1 MLYISLL
8 LLFFILFSSLLSF
21 HFWNFCSVAAF
32 LWSMWEF
39 LWSQMVF
46 SLSLSLTLCIHCL
59 MSNYYIVCPYS
70 QALCEWL
77 RSHAMLPPLF
87 CLMHSRFFRVAN
99 FFIRFEVKF
108 TDIPHLVDQRRIYFS
123 ELGIPVFF
131 LTDIQIADY
140 QVYYFWVFIEF
151 HHSLKFNTR
160 IFASTFVLLIF
171 FWNN

>member
-1 MLYISLL
+1 MSVLFFVAISLV
-8 LLFFILFSSLLSF
+8 FFYGSVRYAIYLAAAAVFNSLLFSSLISF
-21 HFWNFCSVAAF
+21 LKF
-32 LWSMWEF
+32 L
-39 LWSQMVF
+39 LCCCF
-46 SLSLSLTLCIHCL
+46 SLIYVRISLESDGFFALSLSLTLCIHCL

-131 LTDIQIADY
+131 
-140 QVYYFWVFIEF
+140 
-151 HHSLKFNTR
+151 
-160 IFASTFVLLIF
+160 
-171 FWNN
+171 